1 MKNQKLNF
9 SWKQFWITF
18 VYENLP
24 PVLISPLAA
33 LLIERSLIRAWYV
46 CENRNL
52 WSLSTKYR
60 PLRAMIFS
68 WLLVYP
74 SSWIVTVGFFTTL
87 FNQSSVTSID
97 PYQIVLAYMFL
108 FLRRLIIAVKYAYFT
123 VEEFEALAQPAP
135 EWTYD
140 RTTRKL
146 VGIGWSSPTNFPGL
160 LESEIDFSIQNSRG
174 DFEKNQ
180 IFLKPVSNA
189 ESSGDIQL
197 PPKSLFTEII
207 KTVYAIKK
215 PRAYDAYV
223 VIMALSIAIA
233 PPLFH
238 SFLYP
243 DSFFLLGDSFLGSVA
258 RFLACMSGIGIMGFG
273 LVCAFDFKRRHQALK
288 VLRSLIDSEGLN
300 ISKFL
305 NVKAAESDINYKLSL
320 LDP

>member
-60 PLRAMIFS
+60 PLRALIFS

-74 SSWIVTVGFFTTL
+74 SSWIITVGFFTTL

-108 FLRRLIIAVKYAYFT
+108 FLRRLIISVKYAYFT

-174 DFEKNQ
+174 DFEK
-180 IFLKPVSNA
+180 
-189 ESSGDIQL
+189 
-197 PPKSLFTEII
+197 I
-207 KTVYAIKK
+207 KFV
-215 PRAYDAYV
+215 
-223 VIMALSIAIA
+223 
-233 PPLFH
+233 
-238 SFLYP
+238 
-243 DSFFLLGDSFLGSVA
+243 
-258 RFLACMSGIGIMGFG
+258 
-273 LVCAFDFKRRHQALK
+273 
-288 VLRSLIDSEGLN
+288 
-300 ISKFL
+300 
-305 NVKAAESDINYKLSL
+305 
-320 LDP
+320 